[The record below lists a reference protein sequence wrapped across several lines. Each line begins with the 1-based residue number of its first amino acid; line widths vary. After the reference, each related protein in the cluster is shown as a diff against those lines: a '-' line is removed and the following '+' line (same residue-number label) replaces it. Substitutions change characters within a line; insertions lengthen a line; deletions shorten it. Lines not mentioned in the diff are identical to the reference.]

1 MVDVPLHY
9 TTKLPTL
16 MIMNGSW
23 QITGNHTHSNFFL
36 KPFLLPPASF
46 FSYFFPQDPLPFP
59 QGISKFSF
67 QSRKYS
73 SATSW
78 LAKEARTYFSKKG
91 EIVFRV
97 SNFPGGML
105 RSLPYSSKVEVVI
118 PLWSLWTYDHLGLSI
133 SQTQIYEKLPGNKRE
148 IEMLW
153 LWCHLVVH
161 P

>member
-73 SATSW
+73 SAISW

>member
-73 SATSW
+73 SAISW
-78 LAKEARTYFSKKG
+78 LAKEARTYFSKEG

-105 RSLPYSSKVEVVI
+105 RSMPYSSKVEVVI
-118 PLWSLWTYDHLGLSI
+118 PLWSLWTYDHLSLSI

-153 LWCHLVVH
+153 LWCHLVVQ